1 MSATDFDPTKLAAM
15 SDAEAEAYIA
25 SVEKARQAA
34 PKYDRDWLKTA
45 SPAEVLKALKGGKLN
60 DLIKNSSR

>member
-1 MSATDFDPTKLAAM
+1 MSATDFDPKKLATL

-45 SPAEVLKALKGGKLN
+45 SPADVLTALKSGKLN
-60 DLIKNSSR
+60 DLIKTTS